1 MSIKQITQLPASTT
15 LASTDVLAK
24 ETSGN
29 TTQKITAQDM
39 ANYVKTLANLQEALT
54 FDTTPTTGSTN
65 PVTSGGIATAIAQ
78 STANLIKYE
87 THSFT
92 NISFASG
99 AAGSRGAQYSFTF
112 TAGTIVGITIIRIE
126 DSSVMIPVPFVYYPN
141 TVYLNVYR
149 ASSGA
154 TSNNRVD
161 IRIAYI

>member
-1 MSIKQITQLPASTT
+1 MTIAELLAATGLTANDLVPIYDAEAAQNVEPTQKVTATQLAAAVKVLSSLVSTT
-15 LASTDVLAK
+15 
-24 ETSGN
+24 EMN
-29 TTQKITAQDM
+29 
-39 ANYVKTLANLQEALT
+39 
-54 FDTTPTTGSTN
+54 
-65 PVTSGGIATAIAQ
+65 TAIQQ

-92 NISFASG
+92 NISFEAG

-126 DSSVMIPVPFVYYPN
+126 DSSVMIPVPFVYYPD

-149 ASSGA
+149 ASGGA